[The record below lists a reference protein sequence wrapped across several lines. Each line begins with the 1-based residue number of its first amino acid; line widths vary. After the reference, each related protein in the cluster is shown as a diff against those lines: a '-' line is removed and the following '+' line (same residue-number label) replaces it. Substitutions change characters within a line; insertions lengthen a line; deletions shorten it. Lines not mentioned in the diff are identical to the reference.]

1 MAIIS
6 RSWGYELS
14 ELEKELVFHKKNTG
28 FVEYITTDGLLFF
41 LHPSPFFKSPRNEI
55 FSAESCRPPAEHTF
69 IEVSVESVEEK
80 VVQTSDG
87 FERNFL
93 KKINGWKAFEPDQY
107 AKRKKLLDPYQVI
120 QFFSHPFKG
129 REDIIDKIA
138 TCSALYAFSSP
149 PVTGSI
155 GGINAAVLSK
165 KVQWDAFKK
174 PMNAIP
180 KEFFRPSS
188 PYFYLISER
197 EKPNPSHQSEEVNL
211 AFLRPEKYV
220 MDIPIV
226 IEDVSIKGVA
236 GIKKEFVDEER
247 KMVMAYLLDS
257 LLIKPNP
264 MGLVEKLIKEAVY
277 TIRDQY
283 MRSGI
288 STYNQNLGDA
298 IPKLTSSIARLQ
310 LDSKVNSD
318 HVKKIV
324 DLWRDMHTQT
334 RYRMGT
340 PLSISKLYEISDD
353 SRKLYTEIY
362 DVFGKECPI
371 SMGEVA
377 NITTLKNDVDFNQA
391 LTQLVERG
399 YAMRNKKGITL
410 LEKWS

>member
-1 MAIIS
+1 MALIN
-6 RSWGYELS
+6 RSGGIELS
-14 ELEKELVFHKKNTG
+14 ELEKELVFQKKNTG
-28 FVEYITTDGLLFF
+28 FVEHITTDGMLFF
-41 LHPSPFFKSPRNEI
+41 LHPSPFFKSLRNEV

-69 IEVSVESVEEK
+69 VEVDVESVEEK
-80 VVQTSDG
+80 VVNTSDG
-87 FERNFL
+87 FKRNFL

-138 TCSALYAFSSP
+138 TCSALYTFSSP
-149 PVTGSI
+149 PVIGSI

-165 KVQWDAFKK
+165 KAQWGAFKK
-174 PMNAIP
+174 PLKIIP
-180 KEFFRPSS
+180 DEFYLPSS
-188 PYFYLISER
+188 QYFYLISDH
-197 EKPNPSHQSEEVNL
+197 EKANPSHQSEEVNL
-211 AFLRPEKYV
+211 AFLRPEKCV

-226 IEDVSIKGVA
+226 IEDVTIRGLA
-236 GIKKEFVDEER
+236 GIKKEYVDEDQ
-247 KMVMAYLLDS
+247 KMVTAYLLDS

-264 MGLVEKLIKEAVY
+264 MESVERLVKEAVY
-277 TIRDQY
+277 AIREEY
-283 MRSGI
+283 LRSGI

-310 LDSKVNSD
+310 LDSKVKSD
-318 HVKKIV
+318 HVKIIV

-334 RYRMGT
+334 RYRMGS
-340 PLSISKLYEISDD
+340 PLSIAKLYEISDD

-362 DVFGKECPI
+362 DVFGKECPVP
-371 SMGEVA
+371 MQEVA
-377 NITTLKNDVDFNQA
+377 KITSLKYDADFNQA

-399 YAMRNKKGITL
+399 YAIRDKKGITL